1 MQGEPNLQNQNQ
13 NYVSYQSYT
22 PRPMREFSSV
32 ESGFA
37 WLALIAGYAFCRV
50 FPVMLNPFGGL
61 IFVIAL
67 FAVTTAV
74 LKKRGAKFGV
84 MSVAAML
91 SAVIV
96 SFSLFFSS
104 NGFIHF
110 LSYGYAAVAYC
121 YFVYASF
128 GNALE
133 KGFSN
138 LIAADFF
145 KALFVMP
152 FVSMGQVFPALGSGK
167 GKKRGKAFL
176 KILLGLALAFIPTAI
191 VVSLLSYDSGFTSLL
206 QSIFKFDF
214 RSIVSHLFSIAFGI
228 PVGMYIYGGFIS
240 SVDKKCSEALTA
252 DSWRNAVQKA
262 RIVPSVTALAAALPL
277 LVLYVIFFISQW
289 KYYVSGFVGVLPDE
303 VSYAEYAREGFFQL
317 CAVSVINL
325 LVISAFGLFM
335 RRRQDGKSVLLKVLS
350 LVFSVFTLVLIST
363 AMAKM
368 ALYINRYGL
377 TPKRVYSSWFMVVLA
392 VVFLLVCAK
401 QIAPKFKLIPTAFF
415 VSVAMFAFLAISGVD
430 GLIAKYNVDR
440 YLGGSLETVDVA
452 AMEQLGD
459 SAVPQ
464 LVRLA
469 KELDRKN
476 DTSIAHEVEYIAD
489 MYDENAD
496 SEFSY
501 YIYEG
506 TAEFEWQ
513 LYEQV
518 ADALARYVSNAKE
531 RSVFSLT
538 LPHIRAKA
546 ALSSAGIAL
555 ETVNA
560 GK

>member
-1 MQGEPNLQNQNQ
+1 
-13 NYVSYQSYT
+13 
-22 PRPMREFSSV
+22 
-32 ESGFA
+32 
-37 WLALIAGYAFCRV
+37 
-50 FPVMLNPFGGL
+50 
-61 IFVIAL
+61 
-67 FAVTTAV
+67 
-74 LKKRGAKFGV
+74 
-84 MSVAAML
+84 
-91 SAVIV
+91 
-96 SFSLFFSS
+96 
-104 NGFIHF
+104 
-110 LSYGYAAVAYC
+110 
-121 YFVYASF
+121 
-128 GNALE
+128 
-133 KGFSN
+133 
-138 LIAADFF
+138 
-145 KALFVMP
+145 
-152 FVSMGQVFPALGSGK
+152 
-167 GKKRGKAFL
+167 
-176 KILLGLALAFIPTAI
+176 
-191 VVSLLSYDSGFTSLL
+191 
-206 QSIFKFDF
+206 
-214 RSIVSHLFSIAFGI
+214 
-228 PVGMYIYGGFIS
+228 
-240 SVDKKCSEALTA
+240 
-252 DSWRNAVQKA
+252 
-262 RIVPSVTALAAALPL
+262 
-277 LVLYVIFFISQW
+277 
-289 KYYVSGFVGVLPDE
+289 
-303 VSYAEYAREGFFQL
+303 
-317 CAVSVINL
+317 
-325 LVISAFGLFM
+325 
-335 RRRQDGKSVLLKVLS
+335 
-350 LVFSVFTLVLIST
+350 
-363 AMAKM
+363 
-368 ALYINRYGL
+368 
-377 TPKRVYSSWFMVVLA
+377 VVLA